1 MAPIEFKNLANP
13 RKTLMDF
20 DFIKACDL
28 MFTILNIIHHIQRV
42 VNCSGIIYGL
52 FMEDKIMLNIG
63 LHLRNI

>member
-1 MAPIEFKNLANP
+1 
-13 RKTLMDF
+13 MDF

-28 MFTILNIIHHIQRV
+28 MFTILNIIHHIWIV

-52 FMEDKIMLNIG
+52 FMKDKIMLNIR